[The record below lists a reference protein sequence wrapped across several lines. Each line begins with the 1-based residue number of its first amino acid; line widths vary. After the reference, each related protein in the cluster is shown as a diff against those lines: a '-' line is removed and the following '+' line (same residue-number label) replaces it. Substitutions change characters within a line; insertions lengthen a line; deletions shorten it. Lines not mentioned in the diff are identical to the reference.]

1 MLAKSKLNSIESLVS
16 KALMDMEISYEE
28 FIAILKEKDKYKKI
42 KENVKNISEKL
53 QEEKQKN
60 KRLNSVNS
68 RVTSL

>member
-28 FIAILKEKDKYKKI
+28 FIAILKEKDKYEKI